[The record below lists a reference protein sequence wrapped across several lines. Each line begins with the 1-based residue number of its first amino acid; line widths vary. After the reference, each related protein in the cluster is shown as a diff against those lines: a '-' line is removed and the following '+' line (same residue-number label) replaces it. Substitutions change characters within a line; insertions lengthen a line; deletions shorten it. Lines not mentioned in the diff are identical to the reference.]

1 MWTNWAGNQRAQT
14 PITRPTSVSEL
25 QQAVAQ
31 SGTLRVVGAGHSFTP
46 IVAGGDRI
54 LDLSDID
61 LPVVGEVGEDK
72 VWVNANARLRDLSP
86 ALAGQGMAF
95 RNLGDINTQSLAG
108 AVSTATHGTGR
119 SLPCLAAEITA
130 AKLVSAGGD
139 ILTTDDLP
147 LEMAQVTLGML
158 GILTE
163 AQISVVPKYNLRRRV
178 RLADLQD
185 CIANMHQNWAQNR
198 NFEFFY
204 IPFTGKAVELRH
216 EISDAAES
224 RAPRDLDMIAV
235 KVLKLARNVGRLSS
249 GLRDLLL
256 RLLTIAQSDE
266 DYVGESWRVLCS
278 DRHIRFKEME
288 YHLPPDVAQDVLQEV
303 ITRLHRDHKDIYFP
317 IEVRQTAGDSACL
330 SPFQGGPRI
339 SIAIHTD
346 ADEDHRRYF
355 DAIEPL
361 FVEAGGRPHWGKMH
375 SLGFT
380 ELSTMY
386 PDFDRF
392 CALREQLDPSD
403 KFLMPALARLFRP

>member
-14 PITRPTSVSEL
+14 PITRPTSISEL

-31 SGTLRVVGAGHSFTP
+31 SDTLRVVGAGHSFTP
-46 IVAGGDRI
+46 IVAGAERI
-54 LDLSDID
+54 LDLSYID
-61 LPVVGEVGEDK
+61 LPVVREVGEGK
-72 VWVNANARLRDLSP
+72 VWLNANARLRDLSP

-95 RNLGDINTQSLAG
+95 RNLGDINSQSLAG

-139 ILTTDDLP
+139 ILTTDDIP
-147 LEMAQVTLGML
+147 LQMAQVTVGML

-185 CIANMHQNWAQNR
+185 SIANMHQNWAENR

-224 RAPRDLDMIAV
+224 KAPRDLDMIAV
-235 KVLKLARNVGRLSS
+235 KVLKLARNAGRLSS
-249 GLRDLLL
+249 GLRKMLLK
-256 RLLTIAQSDE
+256 LLTMAQSDE

-288 YHLPPDVAQDVLQEV
+288 YHLPPDVARDVLQEV

-346 ADEDHRRYF
+346 ADEDHQRYF

-361 FVEAGGRPHWGKMH
+361 FIEAGGRPHWGKMH
-375 SLGFT
+375 NLSYAD
-380 ELSTMY
+380 LSTLY

-392 CALREQLDPSD
+392 CALREQLDPSG
-403 KFLMPALARLFRP
+403 KLLTPALARLFRP

>member
-14 PITRPTSVSEL
+14 PITRPTSISEL

-31 SGTLRVVGAGHSFTP
+31 SGTLRVVGSGHSFTP
-46 IVAGGDRI
+46 IVAGGDQI
-54 LDLSDID
+54 LDLSNLD
-61 LPVVGEVGEDK
+61 LPAIGEVREDK

-119 SLPCLAAEITA
+119 SLPCLAAEITT

-139 ILTTDDLP
+139 ILTTDDIP

-163 AQISVVPKYNLRRRV
+163 AQISLVPKYNLRRRV

-185 CIANMHQNWAQNR
+185 SIANMHQNWAENR

-204 IPFTGKAVELRH
+204 IPFAGKAVELRH
-216 EISDAAES
+216 EFSDAPES
-224 RAPRDLDMIAV
+224 KAPRDLDMIAV
-235 KVLKLARNVGRLSS
+235 KVLKLARNAGRVSS
-249 GLRDLLL
+249 GLRNFLL
-256 RLLTIAQSDE
+256 RLLTMAQSDE

-288 YHLPPDVAQDVLQEV
+288 YHLPPDVAQDVLQDV

-346 ADEDHRRYF
+346 ADEDHQRYF

-375 SLGFT
+375 SLGYT

-392 CALREQLDPSD
+392 CALREQLDPSG
-403 KFLMPALARLFRP
+403 KFLTPALARLFRP

>member
-1 MWTNWAGNQRAQT
+1 MWTNWAKNQSADT
-14 PITRPTSVSEL
+14 PISRPASIAEL
-25 QQAVAQ
+25 QQAVARPE
-31 SGTLRVVGAGHSFTP
+31 SLRIVGAGHSFTP
-46 IVAGGDRI
+46 IVSGADRI
-54 LDLSDID
+54 LDLSDLS
-61 LPVVGEVGEDK
+61 LPAVQQGDGDRI
-72 VWVNANARLRDLSP
+72 WVNANARLKELSP
-86 ALAGQGMAF
+86 ALADQGFAF

-119 SLPCLAAEITA
+119 ELPCLAAEITA
-130 AKLVSAGGD
+130 ARMVSANGD
-139 ILTTDDLP
+139 IVTTDDIP

-163 AQISVVPKYNLRRRV
+163 AQISVVPKYNLRRQV
-178 RLADLQD
+178 RLAPLEESLEH
-185 CIANMHQNWAQNR
+185 MHQNWTANR

-216 EISDAAES
+216 TLSDDPEGK
-224 RAPRDLDMIAV
+224 APRDLDMIAV
-235 KVLKLARNVGRLSS
+235 KVLKLARNTGRFSG
-249 GLRDLLL
+249 GLRSALLK
-256 RLLTIAQSDE
+256 LLTLAQSDE

-288 YHLPPDVAQDVLQEV
+288 YHLPPDVAGDVLQEV

-317 IEVRQTAGDSACL
+317 IEVRQTAGDTACL

-346 ADEDHRRYF
+346 AEEDHSRYF
-355 DAIEPL
+355 NALEPL

-375 SLGFT
+375 SLSYND
-380 ELSTMY
+380 LSSLY

-392 CALREQLDPSD
+392 CALREQLDPDD
-403 KFLMPALARLFRP
+403 KFLTPSLARLFRP